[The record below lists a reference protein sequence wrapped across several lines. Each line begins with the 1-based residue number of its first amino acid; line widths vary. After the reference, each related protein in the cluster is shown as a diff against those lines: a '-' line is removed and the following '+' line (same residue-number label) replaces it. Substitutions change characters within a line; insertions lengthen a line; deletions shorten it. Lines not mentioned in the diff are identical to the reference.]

1 MQVNPITKREIKI
14 TARGKRYFIEIF
26 VFEMILMLTFILSL
40 NSIFGKSNGNVNSAD
55 YNMFGKLFPLVGL
68 AELLIMSFVIPVMT
82 GASISGEKERQTFDI
97 MLTTSIRPFQ
107 IVWGKLMSVI
117 VRIMMFA
124 IAAVPIMAVSFVSG
138 SLSWGIL
145 FLYLLM
151 VTIYAFFLASVGI
164 YASAVCKKS
173 MTAIIFSFVIVFFM
187 TVGTLLMAFLEYVVF
202 EKLMLASIFLLVNPV
217 MYFGVLFS
225 ISTGSENTFKL
236 LKSIEDMEVNS
247 DHRWIIAASII
258 FVVFTILF
266 IVLSARRLD
275 PLKGK
280 KI

>member
-1 MQVNPITKREIKI
+1 MQVNPITIREIKI
-14 TARGKRYFIEIF
+14 TARGKRYFIEIL
-26 VFEMILMLTFILSL
+26 VFEVILMLTFIISL
-40 NSIFGKSNGNVNSAD
+40 NSIFGKGNVNSSD

-97 MLTTSIRPFQ
+97 MLTTSIKPSQ

-124 IAAVPIMAVSFVSG
+124 IAGVPIMAVSFVSG
-138 SLSWGIL
+138 SVSWGIL

-151 VTIYAFFLASVGI
+151 VTIYAFFLASIGI
-164 YASAVCKKS
+164 YASSVCRKS
-173 MTAIIFSFVIVFFM
+173 MSAIIFSFVLVFFM
-187 TVGTLLMAFLEYVVF
+187 IVGTLLLAFVEYVVF
-202 EKLMLASIFLLVNPV
+202 DKLMISSIFLLLNPV

-225 ISTGSENTFKL
+225 ISAGDGNTFKL
-236 LKSIEDMEVNS
+236 LKTIENMEVNS

-258 FVVFTILF
+258 FVVFTIFF
-266 IVLSARRLD
+266 IVLSARRID
-275 PLKGK
+275 PLKGNK
-280 KI
+280 KV

>member
-14 TARGKRYFIEIF
+14 TARGKRYFIEIL
-26 VFEMILMLTFILSL
+26 VFEVILMLTFIISL
-40 NSIFGKSNGNVNSAD
+40 NSIFGKGNVNSSD

-97 MLTTSIRPFQ
+97 MLTTSIKPSQ

-124 IAAVPIMAVSFVSG
+124 IAGVPIMAVSFVSG
-138 SLSWGIL
+138 SVSWGIL

-151 VTIYAFFLASVGI
+151 VTIYAFFLASIGI
-164 YASAVCKKS
+164 YASSVCRKS
-173 MTAIIFSFVIVFFM
+173 MSAIIFSFVLVFFM
-187 TVGTLLMAFLEYVVF
+187 IVGTLLLAFVEYVVF
-202 EKLMLASIFLLVNPV
+202 DKLMISSIFLLLNPV

-225 ISTGSENTFKL
+225 ISAGDGNTFKL
-236 LKSIEDMEVNS
+236 LKTIENMEVNS

-258 FVVFTILF
+258 FVVFTIFF
-266 IVLSARRLD
+266 IVLSARRID
-275 PLKGK
+275 PLKGNK
-280 KI
+280 KV